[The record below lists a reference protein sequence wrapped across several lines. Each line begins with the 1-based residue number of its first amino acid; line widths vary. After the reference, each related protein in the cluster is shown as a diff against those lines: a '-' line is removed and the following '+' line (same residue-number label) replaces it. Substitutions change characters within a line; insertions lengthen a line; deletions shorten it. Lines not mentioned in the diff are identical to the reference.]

1 MTNETETKNT
11 KQAIKIVEENAD
23 RRTKTALITGSS
35 RGIGFSVAEALFD
48 AGYHV
53 IVNSSSYREET
64 EARFR
69 SRFSGGFTYLPGDI
83 SSRDVRA
90 ALVDC
95 AKRRGRLDLL
105 VNNAGIAPP
114 VREDILIS
122 KEESFDLVLNV
133 NLKAV
138 FFMTQLAA
146 NLMIEAKKEVL
157 PDCHPRI
164 VNIGSM
170 SAYVS
175 STNRGE
181 YCISKAG
188 VSMVTALF
196 ADRLAE
202 YDIPVFEI
210 RPGIIQTDMTSGV
223 TEKYD
228 RLIASGQASALRR
241 WGQPEDIAKIVSAVA
256 AGAFDFSTGQV
267 FNADGGFH
275 LRRL

>member
-1 MTNETETKNT
+1 M
-11 KQAIKIVEENAD
+11 
-23 RRTKTALITGSS
+23 KTAIITGSS
-35 RGIGFSVAEALFD
+35 RGIGFSIACALYQN
-48 AGYHV
+48 GYHV
-53 IVNSSSYREET
+53 IVNSSSYKPET
-64 EARFR
+64 EEKFR
-69 SRFSGGFTYLPGDI
+69 KTFGDNFTYVAGDI
-83 SSRDVRA
+83 TKPETREKLIKRA
-90 ALVDC
+90 EEF
-95 AKRRGRLDLL
+95 GRLDML

-122 KEESFDLVLNV
+122 KEENFDIVINT
-133 NLKAV
+133 NLKSTY
-138 FFMTQLAA
+138 FMTQLAA
-146 NLMIEAKKEVL
+146 NFMINSLKNKAG
-157 PDCHPRI
+157 DYCPRI

-202 YDIPVFEI
+202 YNIPVFEI
-210 RPGIIQTDMTSGV
+210 RPGIIKTDMTVGV

-228 RLIASGQASALRR
+228 KIISSGSASATKR
-241 WGQPEDIAKIVSAVA
+241 WGVPDDISKIVTSISN
-256 AGAFDFSTGQV
+256 GNFDFSTGQV

>member
-1 MTNETETKNT
+1 MNT
-11 KQAIKIVEENAD
+11 TPVAI
-23 RRTKTALITGSS
+23 ITGSS
-35 RGIGFSVAEALFD
+35 RGIGFSVAEFLHSM
-48 AGYHV
+48 GYHV
-53 IVNSSSYREET
+53 IVNSSSYRQET
-64 EARFR
+64 ESAFKTA
-69 SRFSGGFTYLPGDI
+69 FGDNHTYVWGDI
-83 SSRDVRA
+83 KQRDTHR
-90 ALVDC
+90 ALVDA
-95 AKRRGRLDLL
+95 AKKLGRLDLL

-114 VREDILIS
+114 VREDILVS
-122 KEESFDLVLNV
+122 KEENFDIVIET

-138 FFMTQLAA
+138 FFMTQICA
-146 NLMIEAKKEVL
+146 NYMIEAKKNCG
-157 PDCHPRI
+157 DCTPRI
-164 VNIGSM
+164 INVGSM

-202 YDIPVFEI
+202 FDIPVFEI
-210 RPGIIQTDMTSGV
+210 RPGIIKTDMTSAV

-228 RLIASGQASALRR
+228 KLIASGAASATKR
-241 WGQPEDIAKIVSAVA
+241 WGDPSDIAKIVKAISE
-256 AGAFDFSTGQV
+256 GAFDFSTGQI

>member
-1 MTNETETKNT
+1 MNT
-11 KQAIKIVEENAD
+11 RPVAI
-23 RRTKTALITGSS
+23 ITGSS
-35 RGIGFSVAEALFD
+35 RGIGFSIAEFLFSMD
-48 AGYHV
+48 YHV

-64 EARFR
+64 KAAFENAF
-69 SRFSGGFTYLPGDI
+69 GDNHTYVWGDI
-83 SSRDVRA
+83 KKRETHV
-90 ALVDC
+90 ALVDA
-95 AKRRGRLDLL
+95 AKKFGRLDLL

-114 VREDILIS
+114 EREDILIS
-122 KEESFDLVLNV
+122 KEENFDVV
-133 NLKAV
+133 IETNLKAV
-138 FFMTQLAA
+138 FFMTQSAA
-146 NLMIEAKKEVL
+146 NYMIEAKKACA
-157 PDCHPRI
+157 DCTPRI

-196 ADRLAE
+196 ADRLSE

-210 RPGIIQTDMTSGV
+210 RPGIIKTDMTSAV

-228 RLIASGQASALRR
+228 KIIASGAASATKR
-241 WGQPEDIAKIVSAVA
+241 WGLPSDIAKIVKAIA
-256 AGAFDFSTGQV
+256 RGAFDFSTGQV

>member
-1 MTNETETKNT
+1 M
-11 KQAIKIVEENAD
+11 
-23 RRTKTALITGSS
+23 KTAIITGSS
-35 RGIGFSVAEALFD
+35 RGIGFAIAKTLFGL
-48 AGYHV
+48 GYHV
-53 IVNSSSYREET
+53 IVNSSSYRKET
-64 EARFR
+64 EDSFNAAFGKDH
-69 SRFSGGFTYLPGDI
+69 SYVWGDI
-83 SSRDVRA
+83 KKRETRQS
-90 ALVDC
+90 LVDS
-95 AKRRGRLDLL
+95 AKKLGRLDLL

-122 KEESFDLVLNV
+122 KEENFDIVIET
-133 NLKAV
+133 NLKATY
-138 FFMTQLAA
+138 FMTQLAA
-146 NLMIEAKKEVL
+146 NFMISTLDTCE
-157 PDCHPRI
+157 DYRPRI
-164 VNIGSM
+164 INIGSM

-202 YDIPVFEI
+202 FDIPVFEI
-210 RPGIIQTDMTSGV
+210 RPGIIRTDMTSGV

-228 RLIASGQASALRR
+228 KLIASGTASATKR
-241 WGQPEDIAKIVSAVA
+241 WGLPEDISNIVSSI
-256 AGAFDFSTGQV
+256 AGGNFDFSTGQV